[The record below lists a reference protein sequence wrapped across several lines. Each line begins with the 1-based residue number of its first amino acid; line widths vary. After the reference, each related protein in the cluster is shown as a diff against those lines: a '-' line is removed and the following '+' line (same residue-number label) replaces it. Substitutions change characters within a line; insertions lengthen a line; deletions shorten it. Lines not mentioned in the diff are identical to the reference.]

1 MTNFHMT
8 AIGRP
13 LAAGVALAALAIL
26 PGCVDNDYDLSKD
39 MDLNVTIGT
48 NGLTIPGSS
57 TEMLTLKNLFDLN
70 EDGSSSIKTITA
82 EDIANHQNYG
92 LKEGDY
98 VLVQKPDNDTES
110 TIEIPEVV
118 LDDIEGSTTDQ
129 TLADYEVPVVPDP
142 SYLPQGIT
150 TLPDDIALTNRV
162 NINAT
167 DVTSDLVTLD
177 EATTDLTVDVNIY
190 FTTNYSGSIYLM
202 KDFSI
207 QFPKFWHVELAEGST
222 SGILVENN
230 NCLKF
235 NHNFNVAN
243 KTVSLKIKID
253 KFDFTSPAAEGQG
266 LSNKDGVNSFMM
278 ADEVLLSGKLGID
291 LSQATSG
298 QNISLKMH
306 SHVQPIQARLL
317 TVTGKIN
324 PKINIDETD
333 FQINDIPDFLAEE
346 GNQLDIFNPQLY
358 FTVNNPAPV
367 DVTFSA
373 KLTPYDENGNI
384 LKNKDGKDNIIYLGS
399 AYQQQE
405 ILIKGNHVTKICISR
420 RGSSDAN
427 VDEKITVANLG
438 DLFMT
443 VPSRITITGI
453 EAKVPQSKPYTI
465 TLNETYIEKYDYE
478 AVIPF
483 VFGENTIIDYMTS
496 SDDLDTD
503 DFDKFNFEAIELS
516 FNAVNGIPL
525 NLTPSLEATDAE
537 GHALSDVTCKVTGVI
552 KAGTANGP
560 STSKITAVLTSTAD
574 NLGQVKGINASFT
587 AHTDAQCAGIALNDN
602 MGVKFTDVTATLKG
616 NIDVDLND

>member
-1 MTNFHMT
+1 MTNFRMT

-82 EDIANHQNYG
+82 EDIANHLNYG

-98 VLVQKPDNDTES
+98 VLIQKPDNDTES
-110 TIEIPEVV
+110 TIEIPEVF

-129 TLADYEVPVVPDP
+129 TLADYAVPVVPDP
-142 SYLPQGIT
+142 SLLPQGVTI
-150 TLPDDIALTNRV
+150 LPGDISLKNKV

-177 EATTDLTVDVNIY
+177 EATTDLTVDVNIF

-207 QFPKFWHVELAEGST
+207 QFPKFWHVELSEGTT

-230 NCLKF
+230 NCIKF
-235 NHNFNVAN
+235 SNDFNVAN
-243 KTVSLKIKID
+243 KSVSLKIKID
-253 KFDFTSPAAEGQG
+253 KFDFTSPAAAGQG
-266 LSNKDGVNSFMM
+266 LSNKGGVNSFTMT
-278 ADEVLLSGKLGID
+278 DEVLLSGKLGVD
-291 LSQATSG
+291 LSHATSG

-333 FQINDIPDFLAEE
+333 FQINDIPAPLAEE
-346 GNQLDIFNPQLY
+346 GNQLDIYNPQLY

-373 KLTPYDENGNI
+373 KLTPYDDKGNI
-384 LKNKDGKDNIIYLGS
+384 LKDKNGKDNIIELGS
-399 AYQQQE
+399 AYKQQE
-405 ILIKGNHVTKICISR
+405 ILIKAGQETRICISR

-427 VDEKITVANLG
+427 VDENITVANLS

-453 EAKVPQSKPYTI
+453 EAQVPQDKPYTI
-465 TLNETYIEKYDYE
+465 TLNHTYNEKYGYE

-483 VFGENTIIDYMTS
+483 VFGENTTIDYMTS

-525 NLTPSLEATDAE
+525 NLTPHIEATGANGE
-537 GHALSDVTCKVTGVI
+537 ALSDITCKVTGVI
-552 KAGTANGP
+552 KAATKSGA

-587 AHTDAQCAGIALNDN
+587 AHTDAECAGIALNDN

-616 NIDVDLND
+616 NIDLDLND

>member
-1 MTNFHMT
+1 MTNFRMT

-98 VLVQKPDNDTES
+98 VLIQKPDNDTES
-110 TIEIPEVV
+110 TIEIPEVF

-129 TLADYEVPVVPDP
+129 TLADYAVPVVPDP
-142 SYLPQGIT
+142 SLLPQGVTI
-150 TLPDDIALTNRV
+150 LPGDISLKNKV

-177 EATTDLTVDVNIY
+177 EATTDLTVDVNIF

-207 QFPKFWHVELAEGST
+207 QFPKFWHVELAEGTT

-230 NCLKF
+230 NCIKF
-235 NHNFNVAN
+235 SNDFNVAN
-243 KTVSLKIKID
+243 KSVSLKIKID
-253 KFDFTSPAAEGQG
+253 KFDFTSPAAAGQG
-266 LSNKDGVNSFMM
+266 LSNNGGVNSFTMT
-278 ADEVLLSGKLGID
+278 DEVLLSGKLGVD
-291 LSQATSG
+291 LSHATSG

-333 FQINDIPDFLAEE
+333 FQINDIPDPLAEE
-346 GNQLDIFNPQLY
+346 GNQLDIYNPQLY

-373 KLTPYDENGNI
+373 KLTPYDDKGNI
-384 LKNKDGKDNIIYLGS
+384 LKDKNGKDNIIELGS
-399 AYQQQE
+399 AYKQQE
-405 ILIKGNHVTKICISR
+405 ILIKAGQETRICISR

-427 VDEKITVANLG
+427 VDENITVANLG

-453 EAKVPQSKPYTI
+453 EASVPQTKPYTI
-465 TLNETYIEKYDYE
+465 TLNHTYNEKYGYE

-525 NLTPSLEATDAE
+525 NLTPSLEATDAK
-537 GHALSDVTCKVTGVI
+537 GNALSDVTCKVTGVI
-552 KAGTANGP
+552 KAATKSGA

-574 NLGQVKGINASFT
+574 NLGQVKGIQASFT
-587 AHTDAQCAGIALNDN
+587 AHTDAECAGIALNDN

-616 NIDVDLND
+616 NIDLDLND